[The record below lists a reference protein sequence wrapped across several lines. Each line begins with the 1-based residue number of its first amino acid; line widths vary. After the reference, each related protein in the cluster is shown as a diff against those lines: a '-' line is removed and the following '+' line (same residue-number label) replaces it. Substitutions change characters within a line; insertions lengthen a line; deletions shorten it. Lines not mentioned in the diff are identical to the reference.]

1 MNRRFARAVF
11 GRLPAPVRQRLE
23 HVRGARR
30 PLRWSVRIGAPVGR
44 QGDVWGDTA
53 FAEDLAQALRRRGQ
67 EVFVDRWDSRIR
79 PDAGRPD
86 DVTITLRGLHLP
98 PKEEGAV
105 NILWV
110 ISHPDMVSD
119 DEIRSGYDLVFG
131 ASESWAVARTASSG
145 RTVVPLLQATNPD
158 RFRPG
163 PAADDLRSDV
173 LFVGTTRETFR
184 PAVRDA
190 ILAGFPPAIYGH
202 GWEEFVDPALIRANH
217 LDNARLPD
225 AYRSARIVLNDHWDD
240 MKREGFLSNRLFD
253 ASAAGAR
260 IVSDAVDGLLDT
272 FGPQVQTYSSVADL
286 QRLLRDEV
294 AWPPTDEL
302 AAQAAFTAQ
311 AHSFDRRAEQLI
323 DAVAPLVR
331 RRMRPVRRAASRG

>member
-1 MNRRFARAVF
+1 M
-11 GRLPAPVRQRLE
+11 
-23 HVRGARR
+23 
-30 PLRWSVRIGAPVGR
+30 RWSVRIGAPLGP

-53 FAEDLAQALRRRGQ
+53 FAEDLADALRRLGQ

-79 PDAGRPD
+79 PDVGRPD
-86 DVTITLRGLHLP
+86 DVTVALRGLHLP
-98 PKEEGAV
+98 PREDGAV

-131 ASESWAVARTASSG
+131 ASASWAARRSASSG
-145 RTVVPLLQATNPD
+145 RTVSALLQATNPN

-163 PAADDLRSDV
+163 PPADDLRSDV
-173 LFVGTTRETFR
+173 LFVGTTREAFR

-190 ILAGFPPAIYGH
+190 IRAGFRPSIYGH
-202 GWEEFVDPALIRANH
+202 GWDEFVDADLIRADH
-217 LDNARLPD
+217 LDNARVPD

-240 MKREGFLSNRLFD
+240 MRREGFLSNRLFD

-260 IVSDAVDGLLDT
+260 IISDAVDGMHDV
-272 FGPQVQTYSSVADL
+272 FGDQVQSYSSL
-286 QRLLRDEV
+286 QELERLLRDEQ
-294 AWPPTDEL
+294 AWPTAEEL
-302 AAQAAFTAQ
+302 AAQAANTAD

-323 DAVAPLVR
+323 DAVAPLLK
-331 RRMRPVRRAASRG
+331 RPVQRSRRVASRV